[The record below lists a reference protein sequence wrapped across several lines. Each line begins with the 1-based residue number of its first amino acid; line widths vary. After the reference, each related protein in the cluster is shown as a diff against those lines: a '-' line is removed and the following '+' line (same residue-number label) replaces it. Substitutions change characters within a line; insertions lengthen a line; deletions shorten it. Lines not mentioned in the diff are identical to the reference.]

1 MLWIISNKMMS
12 INKDKNITHQMF
24 QINKRKEYEKQL
36 KYLKNK
42 LITIKCQIEARE
54 VSKKK
59 INIH

>member
-1 MLWIISNKMMS
+1 MLWIISNKMML

-42 LITIKCQIEARE
+42 LITTKCQMEARE